1 MGNIPNK
8 HAAKYVQEEFMREI
22 VIAGSARS
30 AGGKF
35 GGTLQKLTAPQIG
48 AAVIE
53 EVVKRSGITPDV
65 IDQSVLGNA
74 WQAGIGPNPARI
86 AAVTGG
92 IPVEKPAVSINVRC
106 GSSIQALILGA
117 QAIKAG
123 DIDTAL
129 VGGFEST
136 NQVPYAL
143 AKARWGYRMG
153 TGEVLDL
160 MHKDGFLCPLGKG
173 LMGELTEEVVE
184 EKGITREE
192 QDVYAVDSHNK
203 CEAAVKEGKFK
214 DEVVPIEIKGRKGKV
229 TVFDFEEIYREGM
242 TMETLTK
249 LKPVFKKDGTI
260 TAGNACALCDAAAFQ
275 VLMER
280 EKAESMGL
288 KPMALL
294 RGYSF
299 VGVEPK
305 YFGLSPVKAIPA
317 ALKMAG
323 VTLDDI
329 DLIELNEAFAAQY
342 IACERELN
350 IDRSKVNVHGGAIAL
365 GHPVAAT
372 GSKILTT
379 LLYAMKQRDVSLG
392 VVSLCIGGGNGV
404 AAVVERLN

>member
-1 MGNIPNK
+1 
-8 HAAKYVQEEFMREI
+8 MREI
-22 VIAGSARS
+22 VILGSART

-35 GGTLQKLTAPQIG
+35 EGTLQKLSAPELG
-48 AAVIE
+48 AVVIK
-53 EVVKRSGITPDV
+53 EVIKRSGITPDV
-65 IDQSVLGNA
+65 IDQTVLGNA

-92 IPVEKPAVSINVRC
+92 IPVDKPAVSVNVRC
-106 GSSIQALILGA
+106 GSSIQALIFGA

-123 DIDTAL
+123 DVDTAL
-129 VGGFEST
+129 VGGIEST

-143 AKARWGYRMG
+143 AKARSGYRMG
-153 TGEVLDL
+153 AGELLDL
-160 MHKDGFLCPLGKG
+160 MHKDGFLCPLAKG
-173 LMGELTEEVVE
+173 LMGELTEELVQ
-184 EKGITREE
+184 EKGISREE
-192 QDVYAVDSHNK
+192 QDIYAAASHNK
-203 CEAAVKEGKFK
+203 TEAAVKEGKFK
-214 DEVVPIEIKGRKGKV
+214 EEIAPVEIKGRKGQV
-229 TVFDFEEIYREGM
+229 TLFDSEEIYREGM
-242 TMETLTK
+242 DVASLAK
-249 LKPVFKKDGTI
+249 LPPVFKKDGGTI
-260 TAGNACALCDAAAFQ
+260 TAGNACALCDAAAVQ

-323 VTLDDI
+323 LTLKDI

-350 IDRSKVNVHGGAIAL
+350 LDRSKVNVHGGAIAL

-379 LLYAMKQRDVSLG
+379 LLYAMKQRDASLG